1 MYTAADDIV
10 WKTKKDMLILLNTKT
25 GHYFTLNPIAGL
37 LWNKLVVES
46 KSFDDAVQA
55 VIDDCENAPQKEIVV
70 SDCNEIIEN
79 WKNENLI
86 LAKN

>member
-1 MYTAADDIV
+1 MYTAAEDIV

-37 LWNKLVVES
+37 LWNKLVVENN
-46 KSFDDAVQA
+46 SFDDAVQT
-55 VIDDCENAPQKEIVV
+55 IIHECKNAPKKEDVI

-86 LAKN
+86 LVKN